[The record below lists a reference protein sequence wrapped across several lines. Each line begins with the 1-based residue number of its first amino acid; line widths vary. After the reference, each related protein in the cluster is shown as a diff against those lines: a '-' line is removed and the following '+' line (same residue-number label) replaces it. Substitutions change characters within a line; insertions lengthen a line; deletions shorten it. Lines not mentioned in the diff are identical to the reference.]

1 MPLRSFIIIFMH
13 RILLYCFCV
22 SLSSFFLVVPRWY
35 FQRVFVKH
43 ARIFFSPTFPLVW
56 PYLYIYIC
64 IMYVIIPVDVCIH
77 CSSVEIPLCEH
88 LALQLFFPAHHL
100 HQISASVLYI
110 CLYKH
115 VQRIMC
121 PLTILCMRA
130 TFVKLTT
137 AGTLCSLKGSFL
149 CPLPLHLLS
158 LRCLLYLVEAR
169 L

>member
-13 RILLYCFCV
+13 RSLLYCFCV
-22 SLSSFFLVVPRWY
+22 SLSSFFLVVPQWY

-43 ARIFFSPTFPLVW
+43 ARIFFLSYFSSCVAIS
-56 PYLYIYIC
+56 IYIC
-64 IMYVIIPVDVCIH
+64 IMYVIMPVDVCIH
-77 CSSVEIPLCEH
+77 CSCVEIPLCEH
-88 LALQLFFPAHHL
+88 LVLQLFFPAHHL

-110 CLYKH
+110 CLYKP

-137 AGTLCSLKGSFL
+137 AGTPCSFKESFL

>member
-1 MPLRSFIIIFMH
+1 MRE
-13 RILLYCFCV
+13 
-22 SLSSFFLVVPRWY
+22 
-35 FQRVFVKH
+35 
-43 ARIFFSPTFPLVW
+43 FFSLPPFL
-56 PYLYIYIC
+56 LCGHIYIYIC

-77 CSSVEIPLCEH
+77 CSCVEIPLCEH

-115 VQRIMC
+115 VQRIIC

-137 AGTLCSLKGSFL
+137 ADTPCSFKKKLFVPPPPSSAIFKVPVVLGGSKTL
-149 CPLPLHLLS
+149 
-158 LRCLLYLVEAR
+158 VR
-169 L
+169 LGVL